1 MKQSIGEGSVPRAK
15 AAIGGAWAQRVAGL
29 AAAADKGG
37 PEDVPVSSGDDE
49 PLRAFLLSWDEPARD
64 RLRERCRATGVI
76 EVVGFGRDLR
86 STIRLLR
93 ENPVDVVIAE
103 LDAARGAP
111 AGVVSILRSI
121 LPDGRIVVWGDDVS
135 YFEDAFDAGADAWVS
150 RAATPG
156 TLAAAA
162 TGRHIA
168 GSAR

>member
-1 MKQSIGEGSVPRAK
+1 MPRAEAAVEGSWVR
-15 AAIGGAWAQRVAGL
+15 RVAGL
-29 AAAADKGG
+29 AAAGDQ
-37 PEDVPVSSGDDE
+37 GDDE
-49 PLRAFLLSWDEPARD
+49 DAQLAPDPVEAVRSFILSWDEPARD

-86 STIRLLR
+86 STLRFLR
-93 ENPVDVVIAE
+93 EHPVDVVVAE

-111 AGVVSILRSI
+111 AGVVSILRSV
-121 LPDGRIVVWGDDVS
+121 LPDARIVIWGDDVAH
-135 YFEDAFDAGADAWVS
+135 FEDAFDAGADAWVS

-168 GSAR
+168 NS